1 MLGSFL
7 KARRKA
13 ARLSQTDLA
22 KRTGVPQTYLSRI
35 ERGEV
40 ALPQRAT
47 RDKLG
52 AVLGITERDWLDAA
66 GEFAVEDDG
75 EAPAPPTPI
84 GVVPR
89 DSDNMTVAQMVAKV
103 EGWGGPLF
111 QQQLADNKARLS
123 VEAYEKWCV
132 NMYRMWEG
140 NSLMVFSLMEG
151 EN

>member
-1 MLGSFL
+1 MLGDFL

-13 ARLSQTDLA
+13 ARLSQTGLA
-22 KRTGVPQTYLSRI
+22 KLTGVPQTYLSRI
-35 ERGEV
+35 ERGDV

-66 GEFAVEDDG
+66 GEFAVEENG
-75 EAPAPPTPI
+75 HEPVLPAPL

-89 DSDNMTVAQMVAKV
+89 DSDRMSVDEMVAKV
-103 EGWGGPLF
+103 EAWGGPGF
-111 QQQLADNKARLS
+111 QAQLAANKARLS

-151 EN
+151 DA